1 MEGKCATRKDITEL
15 IGNTPMVYLN
25 NITQGCVARVAAKLE
40 CLEPAFS
47 IKDRIA
53 HSMIRDAEEK
63 GLITSDKSVLVE
75 VTSGNT
81 GIALVAVAAAKGYRV
96 IAVMPS
102 FKSMERRT
110 LMLAL
115 GAELYITDPSI
126 RLQGLLEKAKEL
138 VKETPN
144 GYMLNQYVNEANPQI
159 HYETTGPEIWRD
171 SGEEVDFLI
180 AGIGTGGTITGAGRF
195 LKEQNPNIKVYCT
208 NLFFSF
214 VLRNL
219 ENHMHQIEGLG
230 AGVAP
235 DVLDVELLDKVIPV
249 SSEDAIETAKLIAI
263 KEGLL
268 VGLSSGAVTAA
279 ALKLA
284 KLPENAGKLIVVV
297 FASAGKRYL
306 STKLFDS
313 ARHKA
318 QNMTFH

>member
-195 LKEQNPNIKVYCT
+195 LKEQNPNIKVIGIEPAESA
-208 NLFFSF
+208 FFNGGK
-214 VLRNL
+214 RG
-219 ENHMHQIEGLG
+219 MHQIEGLG

-284 KLPENAGKLIVVV
+284 KLPENAGKLIVV
-297 FASAGKRYL
+297 
-306 STKLFDS
+306 
-313 ARHKA
+313 
-318 QNMTFH
+318 

>member
-47 IKDRIA
+47 IKDRLEESSLFLML
-53 HSMIRDAEEK
+53 SMNK
-63 GLITSDKSVLVE
+63 KSVLVE

-195 LKEQNPNIKVYCT
+195 LKEQNPNIKVIGIEPAESA
-208 NLFFSF
+208 FFNGGK
-214 VLRNL
+214 R
-219 ENHMHQIEGLG
+219 
-230 AGVAP
+230 GVAP

>member
-1 MEGKCATRKDITEL
+1 
-15 IGNTPMVYLN
+15 MVYLN

-195 LKEQNPNIKVYCT
+195 LKEQNPNIKVIGIEPAESA
-208 NLFFSF
+208 FFNGGKRGKGLVGSDF
-214 VLRNL
+214 EPTLRNP
-219 ENHMHQIEGLG
+219 Q
-230 AGVAP
+230 
-235 DVLDVELLDKVIPV
+235 V

>member
-1 MEGKCATRKDITEL
+1 
-15 IGNTPMVYLN
+15 MVYLN

-102 FKSMERRT
+102 FKSME
-110 LMLAL
+110 
-115 GAELYITDPSI
+115 
-126 RLQGLLEKAKEL
+126 GLLEKAKEL

-214 VLRNL
+214 VLRL
-219 ENHMHQIEGLG
+219 VFLLGMHQIEGLG

>member
-1 MEGKCATRKDITEL
+1 
-15 IGNTPMVYLN
+15 MVYLN

-102 FKSMERRT
+102 FK
-110 LMLAL
+110 
-115 GAELYITDPSI
+115 

-195 LKEQNPNIKVYCT
+195 LKEQNPNIKVIGIEPAESA
-208 NLFFSF
+208 FFNGGK
-214 VLRNL
+214 RG
-219 ENHMHQIEGLG
+219 MHQIEGLG

>member
-1 MEGKCATRKDITEL
+1 
-15 IGNTPMVYLN
+15 MVYLN

-110 LMLAL
+110 L
-115 GAELYITDPSI
+115 ITDPSI

-195 LKEQNPNIKVYCT
+195 LKEQNPNIKVIGIEPAESA
-208 NLFFSF
+208 FFNGGK
-214 VLRNL
+214 RG
-219 ENHMHQIEGLG
+219 MHQIEGLG

>member
-1 MEGKCATRKDITEL
+1 
-15 IGNTPMVYLN
+15 MVYLN

-214 VLRNL
+214 VLRL
-219 ENHMHQIEGLG
+219 VFLLGMHQIEGLG